1 MSDQLG
7 YQLEFL
13 QTIAFFYYAKNS
25 SSLLRLVLKRHE
37 FQHQLIFVNL
47 ICQHP
52 LRPLDS
58 LHNHFLE
65 SMVIQMTTKK
75 RIIWEAKQEGELS

>member
-1 MSDQLG
+1 MVQEWETSLAIN
-7 YQLEFL
+7 LSFRRKFKLPAE
-13 QTIAFFYYAKNS
+13 IS
-25 SSLLRLVLKRHE
+25 SQRHE

-65 SMVIQMTTKK
+65 SMEIQMTAKK